1 MRNDELLRG
10 AYDIHVHAAPDLIP
24 RAQYMAEAYQDAAAA
39 GMAGILFKDH
49 CFPTYAAV
57 SCLNHQQPDLA
68 TRAYSA
74 LVLNPTIG
82 GFNPLA
88 VEAALK
94 AGTDMVCFPTYATD
108 RHIQIRGKARLPLP
122 LPGGFEGMSIRGAD
136 GLIIPEVYEILDL
149 VREYDAVLAT
159 GHLSAE
165 ETLVL
170 VELAS
175 ERQLE
180 RILVSHAS
188 EPVPGLD
195 VEDQRRAAAQG
206 AIIEHSLL
214 VCSASM
220 TNPVPVSV
228 VLEQARAIGFD
239 RVIFSS
245 DYGKLSL
252 GPVVKGFAAALQSC
266 LEAGLKDHEMD
277 MAIRH
282 NPEAMLA
289 TRGK

>member
-1 MRNDELLRG
+1 
-10 AYDIHVHAAPDLIP
+10 
-24 RAQYMAEAYQDAAAA
+24 MAEAYQDAAAA

-57 SCLNHQQPDLA
+57 SCLNHQQPDSA

-74 LVLNPTIG
+74 LVLNPTVG

-88 VEAALK
+88 VEGALK
-94 AGTDMVCFPTYATD
+94 AGTDMICFPTYATD
-108 RHIQIRGKARLPLP
+108 RHILIRGKARLPLP
-122 LPGGFEGMSIRGAD
+122 LPAGFGGMNIRGAD
-136 GLIIPEVYEILDL
+136 GLILPEVYEILDL
-149 VREYDAVLAT
+149 VREHDAVLAT

-170 VELAS
+170 VDLAA
-175 ERQLE
+175 ERKLD

-195 VEDQRRAAAQG
+195 MEEQRRAAARG

-214 VCSASM
+214 VCSAAM
-220 TNPVPVSV
+220 THPVPIAM

-239 RVIFSS
+239 RVILSS

-252 GPVVKGFAAALQSC
+252 GPVVKGFATALQSC
-266 LEAGLKDHEMD
+266 VEAGLSDTELD

-282 NPEAMLA
+282 NPEALLA
-289 TRGK
+289 TRRK